1 MEEEKE
7 RTDNENEYVKKKE
20 KQFNMALQEKVEMQL
35 KLDDQIT
42 KLNRAT
48 RQNRELETTIK
59 IINADNT

>member
-1 MEEEKE
+1 
-7 RTDNENEYVKKKE
+7 
-20 KQFNMALQEKVEMQL
+20 MALQEKVEMQL